1 MSALPPVVVMGVSGS
16 GKTTIA
22 RDLAARLGLRLVEGD
37 ELHPA
42 ANVAKM
48 ASGVPLD
55 DEDRWPWLDAVA
67 ARLEPGVVVTC
78 SALKRA
84 YRDRLRAAAPD
95 LIVVYL
101 DVPRDVLVE
110 RVAGRVHEYMPAT
123 LLDSQLATL
132 EKPLEE
138 ERVIVVDGTLTS
150 DEIVTAAAERLETP

>member
-22 RDLAARLGLRLVEGD
+22 RGVADRLGLRLVEGD

-55 DEDRWPWLDAVA
+55 DEDRRPWLDAVA
-67 ARLEPGVVVTC
+67 ERLEPGVVVTC
-78 SALKRA
+78 SALKRS

-95 LIVVYL
+95 LIVLYL
-101 DVPRDVLVE
+101 DVPREVLAA
-110 RVAGRVHEYMPAT
+110 RVAHRVHEYMPAT

-132 EKPLEE
+132 EKPLNENG
-138 ERVIVVDGTLTS
+138 VVVLDGTRTP
-150 DEIVTAAAERLETP
+150 DEIVTAATERLETS

>member
-1 MSALPPVVVMGVSGS
+1 MGVSGS

-22 RDLAARLGLRLVEGD
+22 RGVADRLGLRLVEGD

-55 DEDRWPWLDAVA
+55 DEDRRPWLDAVA
-67 ARLEPGVVVTC
+67 ERLEPGVVVTC
-78 SALKRA
+78 SALKRS

-95 LIVVYL
+95 LIVLYL
-101 DVPRDVLVE
+101 DVPREVLAA
-110 RVAGRVHEYMPAT
+110 RVAHRVHEYMPAT

-132 EKPLEE
+132 EKPLNENG
-138 ERVIVVDGTLTS
+138 VVVLDGTRTP
-150 DEIVTAAAERLETP
+150 DEIVTAATERLETS